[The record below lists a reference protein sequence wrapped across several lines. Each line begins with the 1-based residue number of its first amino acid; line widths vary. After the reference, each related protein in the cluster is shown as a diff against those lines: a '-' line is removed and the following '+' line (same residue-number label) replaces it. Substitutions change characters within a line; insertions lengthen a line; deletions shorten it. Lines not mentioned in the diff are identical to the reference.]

1 LLSFNILLGDEEHVL
16 LVNGLGDNPIPNL
29 QTPFRLVT
37 SSLTVLMH
45 VRIHKFKEDN
55 GVLFKLIG

>member
-37 SSLTVLMH
+37 SSL
-45 VRIHKFKEDN
+45 
-55 GVLFKLIG
+55 